1 MYMNN
6 EFPPQEP
13 MEVTVHASKNLSPR
27 IHLEKIHLPLVK
39 HEGKEGTYTH
49 HVSLVNQRR
58 FGLCSIRLDLLES
71 RRYYA
76 WELGQ
81 IK

>member
-1 MYMNN
+1 
-6 EFPPQEP
+6 

-49 HVSLVNQRR
+49 HVSHVNQR
-58 FGLCSIRLDLLES
+58 FGLCPAMLDLLK
-71 RRYYA
+71 A
-76 WELGQ
+76 GA
-81 IK
+81 IMHGN